1 MRRKA
6 CLSSR
11 PRVGVVARHLSPF
24 PSSAGAA
31 TTTPATLGG
40 DELLGLDVLQAG
52 SGLVVVGSLVSE
64 LGRVTASQLLLDQ
77 PRRHRAGHTQAGL
90 AGPRAGAELLLTGVG
105 VLAGGF
111 PVVGVAGRVSVP
123 VVFVPLRLPGSCWV
137 ARKRLGWAC
146 MGRIVARLVALGR
159 VGLLGGGVGS
169 SAGGST
175 WCVPLA
181 ISGHSETHL
190 EVETPPWCWGD
201 TRLTE
206 LG

>member
-1 MRRKA
+1 M
-6 CLSSR
+6 
-11 PRVGVVARHLSPF
+11 
-24 PSSAGAA
+24 
-31 TTTPATLGG
+31 
-40 DELLGLDVLQAG
+40 
-52 SGLVVVGSLVSE
+52 SE
-64 LGRVTASQLLLDQ
+64 LGRVTSSQLLLDQ

-137 ARKRLGWAC
+137 ARERLGWAC

-175 WCVPLA
+175 WRVPLA
-181 ISGHSETHL
+181 VPPGTTP
-190 EVETPPWCWGD
+190 TPPSSPGLVVVVASS
-201 TRLTE
+201 TTTTAGRLDVRLEKLRVGGGQHWIDEVCEVGTSRTSHVVAGHGRLQE
-206 LG
+206 AAWEVL